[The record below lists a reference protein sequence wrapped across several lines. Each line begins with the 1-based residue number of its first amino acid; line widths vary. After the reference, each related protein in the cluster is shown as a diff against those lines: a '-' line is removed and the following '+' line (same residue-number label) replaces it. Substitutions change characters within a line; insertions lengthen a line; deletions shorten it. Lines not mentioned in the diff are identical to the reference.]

1 MKAVNEAANE
11 TVSKPVSEAAN
22 ETVSKPVSEAANKTV
37 SKPADK
43 AVENESSGSG
53 KGKKKRGLKKLV
65 MTAFYALA
73 AILALLVVM
82 HHNPLADQTTEVMKK
97 VMACLLIFFT
107 CVIFGIFYDRLTVLP
122 KELYQSRRLIWKLA
136 KNDFKKRYAGSY
148 LGMIWAFVQ
157 PVVTVV
163 MYWIVFDRVFDT
175 RSQLVAGG
183 IEVPYVLY
191 LTAGLVPWFYFSEA
205 LSNGTTALLEYNY
218 LVKKVVFKIS
228 ILPIIKVIA
237 ATFVHIFFVAVLLVI
252 AAFYGYYP
260 NVYTLQI
267 FYYSFCEFVLVLAIS
282 YMTCAIVVFF
292 RDLQQIISIVLQ
304 IGMWATPILWDIS
317 MLSDKMKPF
326 FKLNPMVYI
335 VNGYRS
341 AIYEQEWFFE
351 HFYSST
357 YFWIFTVTLFC
368 IGSLIFK
375 KLKVHFADVM

>member
-1 MKAVNEAANE
+1 MGRHKGICPGEIGRHMVKDMLKSKIKNVPKKAAV
-11 TVSKPVSEAAN
+11 TV
-22 ETVSKPVSEAANKTV
+22 
-37 SKPADK
+37 
-43 AVENESSGSG
+43 
-53 KGKKKRGLKKLV
+53 
-65 MTAFYALA
+65 FYLIAL
-73 AILALLVVM
+73 ILAGIVVM
-82 HHNPLADQTTEVMKK
+82 HHNPLADQTTELMKK
-97 VMACLLIFFT
+97 VMACVLIVFT

-122 KELYQSRRLIWKLA
+122 KELLQNRRLIWKLA

-148 LGMIWAFVQ
+148 LGMVWAFVQ

-205 LSNGTTALLEYNY
+205 LSNGTTALMEYNY

-237 ATFVHIFFVAVLLVI
+237 ATFIHVFFVVILLLI
-252 AAFYGYYP
+252 AIGYGYYP
-260 NVYTLQI
+260 SVYTLQV

-282 YMTCAIVVFF
+282 YSTCAIVVFF
-292 RDLQQIISIVLQ
+292 RDLQQIIGIILQ

-317 MLSDKMKPF
+317 MLSDTMKPL

-341 AIYEQEWFFE
+341 AVYEQEWFFE

-375 KLKVHFADVM
+375 RLKVHFADVM

>member
-97 VMACLLIFFT
+97 VMACLLISFT

-237 ATFVHIFFVAVLLVI
+237 ATFVHIFFVAVLLII

>member
-1 MKAVNEAANE
+1 M
-11 TVSKPVSEAAN
+11 SQ
-22 ETVSKPVSEAANKTV
+22 
-37 SKPADK
+37 
-43 AVENESSGSG
+43 EN
-53 KGKKKRGLKKLV
+53 KKLQLRV
-65 MTAFYALA
+65 LIMKKFTISKKAAMGIFYTLA
-73 AILALLVVM
+73 AALVIIVLA
-82 HHNPLADQTTEVMKK
+82 HHNPLADQKTEVMKK
-97 VMACLLIFFT
+97 VMACLLITFT
-107 CVIFGIFYDRLTVLP
+107 CVIFGLFYDRLTVLP
-122 KELYQSRRLIWKLA
+122 KELYQNRRLIWKLA

-157 PVVTVV
+157 PIVTVV

-205 LSNGTTALLEYNY
+205 VTNGTMAMLEYNY

-237 ATFVHIFFVAVLLVI
+237 ATFIHVFFVLVLVI
-252 AAFYGYYP
+252 IAIAYGYNP
-260 NVYTLQI
+260 SVYTLQI

-282 YMTCAIVVFF
+282 YTTCAIVVFF
-292 RDLQQIISIVLQ
+292 RDLQQIINIVLQ

-317 MLSDKMKPF
+317 MLTDQMKPL

-375 KLKVHFADVM
+375 RLKVHFADVM

>member
-1 MKAVNEAANE
+1 MRKGRQSEEA
-11 TVSKPVSEAAN
+11 
-22 ETVSKPVSEAANKTV
+22 
-37 SKPADK
+37 
-43 AVENESSGSG
+43 
-53 KGKKKRGLKKLV
+53 LKK
-65 MTAFYALA
+65 AFMGLFYF
-73 AILALLVVM
+73 LALVLATVVLL
-82 HHNPLADQTTEVMKK
+82 HHNPLADQTTEIMKK
-97 VMACLLIFFT
+97 VMACLLISFT

-122 KELYQSRRLIWKLA
+122 KELYQSRKLIWKLA

-148 LGMIWAFVQ
+148 LGMVWAFVQ

-191 LTAGLVPWFYFSEA
+191 LTAGLVPWFYFTEA
-205 LSNGTTALLEYNY
+205 LTNGTTALLEYNY

-237 ATFVHIFFVAVLLVI
+237 ATFIHIFFVCVLLVI
-252 AAFYGYYP
+252 AVAYGYYP
-260 NVYTLQI
+260 SIYTLQI
-267 FYYSFCEFVLVLAIS
+267 FYYSFCELVLVLAIS
-282 YMTCAIVVFF
+282 YVTCAVVVFF
-292 RDLQQIISIVLQ
+292 KDLQQIINIALQ

-317 MLSDKMKPF
+317 MLTDKMKPI

-375 KLKVHFADVM
+375 RLKVHFADVL

>member
-1 MKAVNEAANE
+1 MGRHKGICPEQIGRHM
-11 TVSKPVSEAAN
+11 
-22 ETVSKPVSEAANKTV
+22 NKGTI
-37 SKPADK
+37 KLKIKNIP
-43 AVENESSGSG
+43 
-53 KGKKKRGLKKLV
+53 KR
-65 MTAFYALA
+65 A
-73 AILALLVVM
+73 AIAVFYLLALVLMGIVVL
-82 HHNPLADQTTEVMKK
+82 HHNPLADQTTELMKK
-97 VMACLLIFFT
+97 VMACVLIVFT

-122 KELYQSRRLIWKLA
+122 KELFQNRRLIWKLS

-148 LGMIWAFVQ
+148 LGMVWAFVQ

-175 RSQLVAGG
+175 RSQLVASG

-191 LTAGLVPWFYFSEA
+191 LTAGLVPWFFFSEA
-205 LSNGTTALLEYNY
+205 LTNGTMALMEYNY

-228 ILPIIKVIA
+228 IFPIIKVIA
-237 ATFVHIFFVAVLLVI
+237 ATFIHAFFVIVLLLI
-252 AAFYGYYP
+252 SIGYGYYP
-260 NVYTLQI
+260 SIYTLQI
-267 FYYSFCEFVLVLAIS
+267 FYYSFCELVLVLAIS

-292 RDLQQIISIVLQ
+292 RDLQQIIGIVLQ

-317 MLSDKMKPF
+317 MLSDKMKPL

-341 AIYEQEWFFE
+341 AVYEQEWFFE
-351 HFYSST
+351 HFYSSA

-375 KLKVHFADVM
+375 RLKVHFADVM

>member
-1 MKAVNEAANE
+1 MGRHKGICPGEIGRRMVKDTLKLKIKNVPKRAAV
-11 TVSKPVSEAAN
+11 
-22 ETVSKPVSEAANKTV
+22 
-37 SKPADK
+37 
-43 AVENESSGSG
+43 AV
-53 KGKKKRGLKKLV
+53 
-65 MTAFYALA
+65 FYVIAL
-73 AILALLVVM
+73 ILAGIVVM
-82 HHNPLADQTTEVMKK
+82 HHNPLADQTTELMKK
-97 VMACLLIFFT
+97 VMACVLIVFT

-122 KELYQSRRLIWKLA
+122 KELLQNRRLIWKLA

-148 LGMIWAFVQ
+148 LGMVWAFVQ

-205 LSNGTTALLEYNY
+205 LSNGTTALMEYNY

-237 ATFVHIFFVAVLLVI
+237 ATFIHVFFVVILLLI
-252 AAFYGYYP
+252 AIGYGYYP
-260 NVYTLQI
+260 SVYTLQV

-282 YMTCAIVVFF
+282 YSTCAIVVFF
-292 RDLQQIISIVLQ
+292 RDLQQIIGIILQ

-317 MLSDKMKPF
+317 MLSDTMKPL

-341 AIYEQEWFFE
+341 AVYEQEWFFE

-375 KLKVHFADVM
+375 RLKVHFADVM

>member
-1 MKAVNEAANE
+1 MVKDTLKSKIKNVPKKA
-11 TVSKPVSEAAN
+11 
-22 ETVSKPVSEAANKTV
+22 
-37 SKPADK
+37 
-43 AVENESSGSG
+43 AVA
-53 KGKKKRGLKKLV
+53 V
-65 MTAFYALA
+65 FYLIAL
-73 AILALLVVM
+73 ILAGIVVM
-82 HHNPLADQTTEVMKK
+82 HHNPLADQTTELMKK
-97 VMACLLIFFT
+97 IMACVLIVFT

-122 KELYQSRRLIWKLA
+122 KELLQNRRLIWKLA

-148 LGMIWAFVQ
+148 LGMVWAFVQ

-205 LSNGTTALLEYNY
+205 LSNGTTALMEYNY

-237 ATFVHIFFVAVLLVI
+237 ATFIHAFFVVILLLI
-252 AAFYGYYP
+252 AIGYGYYP
-260 NVYTLQI
+260 SVYTLQV

-282 YMTCAIVVFF
+282 YSTCAIVVFF
-292 RDLQQIISIVLQ
+292 RDLQQIIGIVLQ

-317 MLSDKMKPF
+317 MLSDKMKPL

-341 AIYEQEWFFE
+341 AVYEQEWFFE

-375 KLKVHFADVM
+375 RLKVHFADVM

>member
-1 MKAVNEAANE
+1 MKAVKKESDVRSGFKMNI
-11 TVSKPVSEAAN
+11 KHIP
-22 ETVSKPVSEAANKTV
+22 K
-37 SKPADK
+37 K
-43 AVENESSGSG
+43 A
-53 KGKKKRGLKKLV
+53 V
-65 MTAFYALA
+65 MTAFYFLA
-73 AILALLVVM
+73 FILAGIIVT
-82 HHNPLADQTTEVMKK
+82 HHNPLADQGTELMKK
-97 VMACLLIFFT
+97 VMACILIVFT
-107 CVIFGIFYDRLTVLP
+107 CVIFGIFYDRLVVLP
-122 KELYQSRRLIWKLA
+122 KELLQNKKLIWKLA

-157 PVVTVV
+157 PIVTVV
-163 MYWIVFDRVFDT
+163 MYWIVFDRVFNT

-205 LSNGTTALLEYNY
+205 LTNGTTALMEYNY

-237 ATFVHIFFVAVLLVI
+237 ATFIHAFFVVVLLLISI
-252 AAFYGYYP
+252 AYGYYP
-260 NVYTLQI
+260 SIYTLQI

-282 YMTCAIVVFF
+282 YTTCAIVVFF
-292 RDLQQIISIVLQ
+292 RDLQQIIGIVLQ

-317 MLSDKMKPF
+317 MLSDKMKPL

-341 AIYEQEWFFE
+341 AVYEQEWFFE

-357 YFWIFTVTLFC
+357 YFWIFTITLFC

-375 KLKVHFADVM
+375 RLKVHFADVM

>member
-1 MKAVNEAANE
+1 MGRHKGICPEQIGRHM
-11 TVSKPVSEAAN
+11 
-22 ETVSKPVSEAANKTV
+22 NKGTI
-37 SKPADK
+37 KLKIKNIP
-43 AVENESSGSG
+43 
-53 KGKKKRGLKKLV
+53 KR
-65 MTAFYALA
+65 A
-73 AILALLVVM
+73 AIAVFYLLALVLMGIVVL
-82 HHNPLADQTTEVMKK
+82 HHNPLADQTTELMKK
-97 VMACLLIFFT
+97 VMACVLIVFT

-122 KELYQSRRLIWKLA
+122 KELFQNRRLIWKLS

-148 LGMIWAFVQ
+148 LGMVWAFVQ

-175 RSQLVAGG
+175 RSQLVASG

-191 LTAGLVPWFYFSEA
+191 LTAGLVPWFFFSEA
-205 LSNGTTALLEYNY
+205 LTNGTMALMEYNY

-237 ATFVHIFFVAVLLVI
+237 ATFIHAFFVIVLLLI
-252 AAFYGYYP
+252 SIGYGYYP
-260 NVYTLQI
+260 SIYTLQI
-267 FYYSFCEFVLVLAIS
+267 FYYSFCELVLVLAIS

-292 RDLQQIISIVLQ
+292 RDLQQIIGIVLQ

-317 MLSDKMKPF
+317 MLSDKMKPL

-341 AIYEQEWFFE
+341 AVYEQEWFFE

-375 KLKVHFADVM
+375 RLKVHFADVM